1 MLVCRRSIAGSGKLV
16 GRALKGNV
24 LQFLTSKSNLVRPF
38 SLSSAGHEDK
48 KTISDQGSKKVSL
61 NQDDRALMETEVHN
75 EPATEE
81 YLYKN
86 KILQEVVKEPLLEQK
101 GPSEEIK
108 ARADTPEKDK
118 AFVQK
123 KTTLWQKIKVGL
135 IHLKDS
141 FIDVWKDTKYISK
154 VIVNNGLTEE
164 KYTLFEMRERRRI
177 SKDLLKFIPYA
188 ILILLPAGE
197 LLFPP
202 YFILFP
208 NSTPTQF
215 MTVANLGERTK
226 LLTERQEEGYDNFV
240 RSLPKFTKLLGIDP
254 IKLYDSLNYL
264 DKTEGKEKDRQFY
277 KAHDFEEKIQK
288 FLKLKNKDELISQI
302 ALSTLDSYELEQL
315 NKIFYQ
321 LYVPGYTWINVFYG
335 IFFKVPFYILKYI
348 CKFLKVQNPSR
359 MTNNIFVKFRF
370 TIDNGPLSY
379 MKKYLLLWQLK
390 FHIKQIRK
398 QDRVLNQD
406 FSQLSKNPILHKAEF
421 AKQRAMV
428 IDDLDE
434 MKKFTEF
441 YWLPLSLRKDVSDDL
456 LVWITVLRFKYSDIL
471 V

>member
-1 MLVCRRSIAGSGKLV
+1 MLICRRTIVTSGKLAKS
-16 GRALKGNV
+16 ALSRNV
-24 LQFLTSKSNLVRPF
+24 LQALGTKSLSRPF
-38 SLSSAGHEDK
+38 SFTSRATGEKTLDHEKQQKSLDL
-48 KTISDQGSKKVSL
+48 QSKS
-61 NQDDRALMETEVHN
+61 LMETEEHH

-86 KILQEVVKEPLLEQK
+86 KIIQEVVKEPFLETH
-101 GPSEEIK
+101 GPTEEIK
-108 ARADTPEKDK
+108 ARPDTPEKDK

-123 KTTLWQKIKVGL
+123 KTTLWQTIKVAM
-135 IHLKDS
+135 IHLKES

-154 VIVNNGLTEE
+154 VIGRNGFTDE
-164 KYTLFEMRERRRI
+164 KYTLFEIRERRRI
-177 SKDLLKFIPYA
+177 SKDLLKFLPYA
-188 ILILLPAGE
+188 VLIILPGGE

-202 YFILFP
+202 YFLLFP

-215 MTVANLGERTK
+215 MTAANLGERTK
-226 LLTERQEEGYDNFV
+226 LMTERQEEGYDNFV

-254 IKLYDSLNYL
+254 IKLYDSLNHL
-264 DKTEGKEKDRQFY
+264 GKTEGKEKDRQFY
-277 KAHDFEEKIQK
+277 KAHDFEEKVQK
-288 FLKLKNKDELISQI
+288 FLKLKNKDELISPI
-302 ALSTLDSYELEQL
+302 SLSTLDSYELEQL

-335 IFFKVPFYILKYI
+335 TFFKVPFYLLKYLA
-348 CKFLKVQNPSR
+348 KFLKVQNPGR
-359 MTNNIFVKFRF
+359 MTNNIFVKFKF

-379 MKKYLLLWQLK
+379 LKKYLLLWQLK

-398 QDRVLNQD
+398 QDRVLSQD
-406 FSQLSKNPILHKAEF
+406 FAQLAKNPILHKAEF
-421 AKQRAMV
+421 AKQRAIV

-434 MKKFTEF
+434 MIKFTEF